1 MAARLILRG
10 CRLLAASA
18 SFQPLPPTTLSE
30 CVRSCQVAPSS
41 LPKASLHTSSLC
53 SLADSLPEPIGD
65 THKDLL
71 CLLKSAESV
80 DDILAIATSRH
91 MDGNKSSMVIC
102 EIANREV
109 QYKQEVLKDQRFQDL
124 LKAADTQ
131 IHGMYNI
138 NLIKLLKSLHR
149 LGMDRKDQIL
159 QSLETEVLWRLRK
172 LNMGNLAQLSSY
184 LTPADNSI
192 AKGSL
197 QQELM
202 KQVELRWTEIK
213 EPRTVV
219 ALLFRLGHMSK
230 TLTEHLED
238 KVLEFADQFTP
249 EQTRKIILAFAAQG
263 RRSLP
268 VLRVLSFHLWQHQPQ
283 LSPSVILSLLSSYAK
298 LTFCHTQMVDR
309 MTKDIIPRLP
319 ELTSLEIS
327 SLTRSLSLLKFS
339 NVPLCEAI
347 TQACLE
353 RSESFSTSQLCY
365 IILNFANL
373 NFHPKEEFFSLI
385 HQRVIPEMDSLR
397 FNLQLDL
404 VLSLCILSHVTT
416 PFLQRVLEPQFYSKI
431 LEETSQK
438 SRSHCWKLL
447 QINCTAQLECP
458 DYPGPLLPRDVLQS
472 LARKAKS
479 LDLSELRKSVQDV
492 LKVIYPAPEPCRFN
506 TPNVYGWQLDCELV
520 LDSEYNALPVK
531 DFEAPYCLQ
540 SEGTQPLPQGAR
552 RLVVVCRD
560 FSFFHVRS
568 KDLLGAFVMNRRHLQ
583 AAGFLVVEVPYY
595 EWQELHSEWL
605 KQSYLK
611 DQIKKAVAE
620 DMAR

>member
-18 SFQPLPPTTLSE
+18 SFQPLPATTLSE

-65 THKDLL
+65 THKDFMSLL
-71 CLLKSAESV
+71 RSAASV
-80 DDILAIATSRH
+80 DDILGIATIRH

-109 QYKQEVLKDQRFQDL
+109 QDKQEILKDQRFQDL
-124 LKAADTQ
+124 LKAANTQ
-131 IHGMYNI
+131 IQGI
-138 NLIKLLKSLHR
+138 WSNLLVMLLKSLHR
-149 LGMDRKDQIL
+149 LGMDRQDWYL
-159 QSLETEVLWRLRK
+159 QSVETEVLWRLRR
-172 LNMGNLAQLSSY
+172 LSIGNLVQLSSF
-184 LTPADNSI
+184 LFPQDRSM

-202 KQVELRWTEIK
+202 QQVEFRWTEIK

-230 TLTEHLED
+230 TLMEGLED

-249 EQTRKIILAFAAQG
+249 EQTSKIITAIAAQG

-268 VLRVLSFHLWQHQPQ
+268 VLRVLSFHLWQHQPE
-283 LSPSVILSLLSSYAK
+283 LSPSVILSLLSSFAK
-298 LTFCHTQMVDR
+298 LTFCHPQLLER
-309 MTKDIIPRLP
+309 MTKDITPKLP
-319 ELTSLEIS
+319 QLTSHEIYW
-327 SLTRSLSLLKFS
+327 LTQSLSLLKFS
-339 NVPLCEAI
+339 NVPLCEAV

-373 NFHPKEEFFSLI
+373 NFHPSEEFFSLV
-385 HQRVIPEMDSLR
+385 HQRVIPEMDSLP
-397 FNLQLDL
+397 FTLQLDL

-416 PFLQRVLEPQFYSKI
+416 PFLQRVLQPHFYSKI
-431 LEETSQK
+431 L
-438 SRSHCWKLL
+438 
-447 QINCTAQLECP
+447 
-458 DYPGPLLPRDVLQS
+458 
-472 LARKAKS
+472 
-479 LDLSELRKSVQDV
+479 
-492 LKVIYPAPEPCRFN
+492 
-506 TPNVYGWQLDCELV
+506 DCEVV

-531 DFEAPYCLQ
+531 DFEAPHCPQ
-540 SEGTQPLPQGAR
+540 SERTQPLPNGAR

-560 FSFFHVRS
+560 FSYFCVHS
-568 KDLLGAFVMNRRHLQ
+568 KDLLGRYMMNRRHLQ

-595 EWQELHSEWL
+595 KWQELNSEWL